1 MKTTIFADPSVAGP
15 DVLFSTGAV
24 VDGAQS
30 WAADLPNVAGSPDP
44 GWNVT
49 QWNTPSDQIFDPD
62 AATADP
68 AAVDALLGAPLAAWN
83 TGTARDGSLFAVYG
97 GPGNYSVRV
106 GASGGSARDTFLQ
119 TTGYAAATTTFDHQ
133 ISFDAEERVASAVA
147 GSGTAIAFNAFTV
160 FFNAAGNPSYDSSL
174 PSTEIFLQVP
184 LVDFRGEP
192 GAYSTITADDTYQQI
207 YNLSSQYVTASG
219 TVASNASVDYLPFD
233 TDTGALHSVRID
245 LNQALLRLVDA
256 LAGQDPAMASSYLDL
271 SRWSLGSYYGGV
283 ETSAGS
289 GGDTESLALDIAH
302 PTVTEDDAVPVSSAA
317 PLSTVQSID
326 DGSYADIET
335 DDVVATLPGTSNTIA
350 LAAGDGMAKTVTSDG
365 TDTVSVGRDET
376 VALHALGARLTV
388 IGAPGGAPG
397 SAPGSALN
405 ADVAIDGSAPVATSG
420 AFDALTLHSDADG
433 DLIDGST
440 AGASLSLGGDGDQV
454 GLDGPADASLSGQD
468 DTLAAGGGTVSLF
481 DDGDTVDLNGAG
493 SQTVFLN
500 GHDATVGETGSGSQT
515 VVGTA
520 SQHGLLHLQGGAGAQ
535 TLWTGGT
542 SAVVTASEDGGP
554 QASLTVRAQPG
565 STTTLQ
571 LGGETTLVDAEGGAV
586 TINGGTDPA
595 ASATVFDNRGP
606 VAIWGG
612 AEGLVASLGGGA
624 LTVQAGSGSQTVFGG
639 AGSLEVLG
647 SHAVGGLQ
655 TIVNGTAPNQATTVF
670 GGRTTQTIWT
680 GQAHDTIV
688 SSIEAGDASGSIA
701 AFIQGGVSSY
711 WGGVEQAALDNLGGT
726 LDAFLNGDGRVG
738 ILAAMTGGAT
748 ATTLHGFDSARDTL
762 LLGGA
767 LVPQLHVASA
777 DGGTVLTLGG
787 SAVTLVGTSHVDLS
801 AVAGGVLVTG

>member
-30 WAADLPNVAGSPDP
+30 WAADLPAIAGSPDP

-68 AAVDALLGAPLAAWN
+68 AADDALLGAPLAAWN
-83 TGTARDGSLFAVYG
+83 TGTAQDGSSFAVYG
-97 GPGNYSVRV
+97 GPGTYAFRV
-106 GASGGSARDTFLQ
+106 GASGGSTRDTFLQ
-119 TTGYAAATTTFDHQ
+119 TTGYAAATNTFDHQ
-133 ISFDAEERVASAVA
+133 ISFTAEERVAAAVA

-160 FFNAAGNPSYDSSL
+160 FFNAVGNPSYDPSL

-207 YNLSSQYVTASG
+207 YNLSSQYVTGSG
-219 TVASNASVDYLPFD
+219 TVASDASVDYLPFS
-233 TDTGALHSVRID
+233 TDTGGLHSVRID
-245 LNQALLRLVDA
+245 LNQALSRLVDA

-289 GGDTESLALDIAH
+289 GNDTESLALDIAH
-302 PTVTEDDAVPVSSAA
+302 PTVTEDHSVPVYSDA
-317 PLSTVQSID
+317 PVSTVQSID
-326 DGSYADIET
+326 GGSYADIET
-335 DDVVATLPGTSNTIA
+335 DDVVTTLPGTSNTIA
-350 LAAGDGMAKTVTSDG
+350 LAANDGMTKTVTSDG
-365 TDTVSVGRDET
+365 TDTVSVGGDET

-397 SAPGSALN
+397 S
-405 ADVAIDGSAPVATSG
+405 DVAIDGSAPVATSG

-433 DLIDGST
+433 DVIDGS
-440 AGASLSLGGDGDQV
+440 ASSASLTLGGDNDQV

-468 DTLAAGGGTVSLF
+468 DILAASGGTVSLF
-481 DDGDTVDLNGAG
+481 GDNDTVDLNGAG

-500 GHDATVGETGSGSQT
+500 GHDASVGETGSGAQT
-515 VVGTA
+515 VVGVA
-520 SQHGLLHLQGGAGAQ
+520 SQTGLLHLQGGDGAQ

-542 SAVVTASEDGGP
+542 SAVVTASDEGGP

-565 STTTLQ
+565 STTTVQ
-571 LGGETTLVDAEGGAV
+571 LGGEATLVDDQGGVV
-586 TINGGTDPA
+586 TINGGADPA
-595 ASATVFDNRGP
+595 ASATVFDNAGP
-606 VAIWGG
+606 VTIWGG

-655 TIVNGTAPNQATTVF
+655 TIVNGVAPNQATTVF
-670 GGRTTQTIWT
+670 GGRTAQTIWT

-701 AFIQGGVSSY
+701 AFIQGGASSY
-711 WGGVEQAALDNLGGT
+711 WGGVERAALDNFGGT
-726 LDAFLNGDGRVG
+726 LDAFLNGDGRVS
-738 ILAAMTGGAT
+738 ILAAMTGGIT

-767 LVPQLHVASA
+767 TVPQLHVASA
-777 DGGTVLTLGG
+777 DGGTVLMLGG

-801 AVAGGVLVTG
+801 AVAGGVLVTA

>member
-24 VDGAQS
+24 ADGAQT
-30 WAADLPNVAGSPDP
+30 WAADLPSIAGSPDP

-49 QWNTPSDQIFDPD
+49 QWNTPSGQIFDPD

-68 AAVDALLGAPLAAWN
+68 VADALLGAPLAAWN
-83 TGTARDGSLFAVYG
+83 TGTARDGSSFAVYG
-97 GPGNYSVRV
+97 GPGAYAFRL
-106 GASGGSARDTFLQ
+106 GASGGSTRDTFLQ
-119 TTGYAAATTTFDHQ
+119 TTGYASATNTFDHQ
-133 ISFDAEERVASAVA
+133 ISFTAEERVAAAVA

-160 FFNAAGNPSYDSSL
+160 FFNAVGNPSYDPSL

-207 YNLSSQYVTASG
+207 YNLSSQYVTGSG
-219 TVASNASVDYLPFD
+219 TVASDASVDYLPFS
-233 TDTGALHSVRID
+233 TDTGGLHSVRID
-245 LNQALLRLVDA
+245 LNQALFRLVDA

-302 PTVTEDDAVPVSSAA
+302 PTVTEDDSVPVSSDA
-317 PLSTVQSID
+317 PVSTVQSID
-326 DGSYADIET
+326 GGSYADIET
-335 DDVVATLPGTSNTIA
+335 DDVVTTLLGTSNTIA

-388 IGAPGGAPG
+388 IGNTGAV
-397 SAPGSALN
+397 
-405 ADVAIDGSAPVATSG
+405 VAIDGSAPVATSG
-420 AFDALTLHSDADG
+420 AFDTLTLHSDAVG
-433 DLIDGST
+433 NLIDGST

-520 SQHGLLHLQGGAGAQ
+520 SQAGLVRLQGGDGAQ

-542 SAVVTASEDGGP
+542 SAVVTASEEGGP

-565 STTTLQ
+565 STTTVQ
-571 LGGETTLVDAEGGAV
+571 LGGETTLVDDEGGAV
-586 TINGGTDPA
+586 TINGGADPA
-595 ASATVFDNRGP
+595 ASATVFDNAGP

-655 TIVNGTAPNQATTVF
+655 TIVNGVAPNQATTVF
-670 GGRTTQTIWT
+670 GGRTAQTIWT

-701 AFIQGGVSSY
+701 AFIQGGASSY
-711 WGGVEQAALDNLGGT
+711 WGGVEQATLDNFGGT
-726 LDAFLNGDGRVG
+726 LDAFLNGDGRVS
-738 ILAAMTGGAT
+738 ILAAMTGGIA

-767 LVPQLHVASA
+767 IVPQLHVASA
-777 DGGTVLTLGG
+777 DGGTVLMLGG

-801 AVAGGVLVTG
+801 AVAGGVLVTA

>member
-30 WAADLPNVAGSPDP
+30 WAADLPAVAGSPDP

-62 AATADP
+62 AATVDP
-68 AAVDALLGAPLAAWN
+68 AAADALLGSPLAAWN
-83 TGTARDGSLFAVYG
+83 TGTAQDGSLFAVYG
-97 GPGNYSVRV
+97 GPGNYVFRV
-106 GASGGSARDTFLQ
+106 GASGGSTRDTFLQ

-160 FFNAAGNPSYDSSL
+160 FFNAAGPSYDPSL

-207 YNLSSQYVTASG
+207 YNLSSQYVTGSG
-219 TVASNASVDYLPFD
+219 VVASNASVDYLPFS
-233 TDTGALHSVRID
+233 TDTGGLHSVRID

-271 SRWSLGSYYGGV
+271 FRWSLGSYYGGV

-289 GGDTESLALDIAH
+289 VGDTESLALDIAH
-302 PTVTEDDAVPVSSAA
+302 PTVTEDDSVPVSSDA
-317 PLSTVQSID
+317 PVSTVQSID
-326 DGSYADIET
+326 GGSYADIET
-335 DDVVATLPGTSNTIA
+335 DDVVTTLPDTSNTIA
-350 LAAGDGMAKTVTSDG
+350 LADGDGMAKTVTSDG
-365 TDTVSVGRDET
+365 ADTVSVGRGET

-388 IGAPGGAPG
+388 IGNTGAV
-397 SAPGSALN
+397 
-405 ADVAIDGSAPVATSG
+405 VAIDGSGPVATSG

-433 DLIDGST
+433 DVIDGLASS
-440 AGASLSLGGDGDQV
+440 ASLTLGGDGDQV

-500 GHDATVGETGSGSQT
+500 GHDATIGETGSGSQT

-520 SQHGLLHLQGGAGAQ
+520 SQAGLVRLQGGDGAQ

-542 SAVVTASEDGGP
+542 SAVVTASNDGGP

-565 STTTLQ
+565 STTTVQ
-571 LGGETTLVDAEGGAV
+571 LGGEATLVDDEGGAV
-586 TINGGTDPA
+586 TVNGGADPA
-595 ASATVFDNRGP
+595 ASATVFDNAGP
-606 VAIWGG
+606 VAVWGG
-612 AEGLVASLGGGA
+612 AERLVASLGGGA

-647 SHAVGGLQ
+647 SHTVGGLQ
-655 TIVNGTAPNQATTVF
+655 TIVNGVAPNQATTVF
-670 GGRTTQTIWT
+670 GGRTVQTIWT

-688 SSIEAGDASGSIA
+688 SSTEAGDASGSVA
-701 AFIQGGVSSY
+701 AFIQGGSSSY
-711 WGGVEQAALDNLGGT
+711 WGGVEQATLDNLGGT
-726 LDAFLNGDGRVG
+726 LDAFLNGDGRVSV
-738 ILAAMTGGAT
+738 LAAMTGGAT
-748 ATTLHGFDSARDTL
+748 ATTLHGFNSERDTL

-767 LVPQLHVASA
+767 LVPQLHMASA

-787 SAVTLVGTSHVDLS
+787 SAVTLVGTAHVDLS